1 MAQRSGLAMEQ
12 IERIENNIDIP
23 SLAPLIKIARVL
35 GVRLGTF
42 LDDQDEVGPV
52 VCRKKEAKDAISF
65 SNNAIHSR
73 KHMEY
78 HSLSKSK
85 ADRHMEP
92 FIIDVMPTEDTDFV
106 LSSHEGEEFI
116 MVTATYQRIIGHEMV
131 GVVAEVGDTVS
142 SLKIGDRVI
151 INQVTSCGHC
161 YPCSKNRGNVCDNL
175 KVRGVHID
183 GGYREYNAVPE
194 SDCYLLPDSLSDQDA
209 VMIEPTTIAI
219 QSCTRA
225 ELEKDD
231 MLLIYGAGALGSSI
245 LKIAHTICDHI
256 IVADIMDDKLSEAR
270 EHGAQFTINAA
281 TEDFQAK
288 VLEYTHGRGATVS
301 IDAACVKN
309 SLLLLLQA
317 TGNAGRVIT
326 MGFSTAPTEVNQFLI
341 TSKELD
347 VRGSRLQNKMFRKS
361 N

>member
-1 MAQRSGLAMEQ
+1 MKAVQ
-12 IERIENNIDIP
+12 IVKPNQLEVIDIEKP
-23 SLAPLIKIARVL
+23 VIDPKNNVL
-35 GVRLGTF
+35 VKMTAAGICGSDVGIYHGT
-42 LDDQDEVGPV
+42 
-52 VCRKKEAKDAISF
+52 
-65 SNNAIHSR
+65 NA
-73 KHMEY
+73 
-78 HSLSKSK
+78 
-85 ADRHMEP
+85 A
-92 FIIDVMPTEDTDFV
+92 
-106 LSSHEGEEFI
+106 
-116 MVTATYQRIIGHEMV
+116 ATYPRIIGHEMI
-131 GVVAEVGDTVS
+131 GVVAEVGDNVS
-142 SLKIGDRVI
+142 SLKIGDRII

-183 GGYREYNAVPE
+183 GGYREYIAVPE

-225 ELEKDD
+225 ELKKDD

-347 VRGSRLQNKMFRKS
+347 VRGSRLQNKMFGKAIDMIKEGTLDLNNSISHTFPLTKAQEAFDFVDSRDPSIRKIVLTFDF
-361 N
+361 

>member
-1 MAQRSGLAMEQ
+1 MKAVQ
-12 IERIENNIDIP
+12 IVKPNQ
-23 SLAPLIKIARVL
+23 L
-35 GVRLGTF
+35 
-42 LDDQDEVGPV
+42 EV
-52 VCRKKEAKDAISF
+52 
-65 SNNAIHSR
+65 
-73 KHMEY
+73 
-78 HSLSKSK
+78 
-85 ADRHMEP
+85 
-92 FIIDVMPTEDTDFV
+92 IDVEKPVIDPKNNV
-106 LSSHEGEEFI
+106 LVKMTAAGICGSDVGIYHG
-116 MVTATYQRIIGHEMV
+116 TNAAATYPRIIGHEMV
-131 GVVAEVGDTVS
+131 GVVAEVGDNVS

-161 YPCSKNRGNVCDNL
+161 YPCSKHRGNVCDNL

-183 GGYREYNAVPE
+183 GGYREYIAVPE
-194 SDCYLLPDSLSDQDA
+194 CDCYLLPDSLSDQDA

-256 IVADIMDDKLSEAR
+256 IVADIMDDKLAEAR

-281 TEDFQAK
+281 TEDFQER

-347 VRGSRLQNKMFRKS
+347 VRGSRLQNKMFGKAIEMIKEGTLDLNNSISHTFPLTKAQEAFDFVDSRDPSIRKIVFTFDF
-361 N
+361 